1 MAKKQK
7 AVKTGKTETIDG
19 ATICEYTDDSWR
31 YLGDNGKTKGAL
43 ARKPA
48 WLTSFTPE
56 TAIEAIDRKRSLKQE
71 DAEIGLMRAMEGMS
85 PHKIRTGHDG
95 MQFVYERQAELAASP
110 DAPGSTVAAK
120 FVESA
125 FYGGTHKEVPKIEIH
140 MDNATIIA
148 GQQTERMIAEF
159 EDPDTIEGDFVEG

>member
-1 MAKKQK
+1 MKKPK
-7 AVKTGKTETIDG
+7 AVKTGKTETVDG
-19 ATICEYTDDSWR
+19 ATICEYTDGSYR

-48 WLTSFTPE
+48 WLVSFTPE
-56 TAIEAIDRKRSLKQE
+56 TALEATEIKRSLKQQ
-71 DAEIGLMRAMEGMS
+71 DAEIGLMRAMDGMS

-120 FVESA
+120 FVSEA
-125 FYGGTHKEVPKIEIH
+125 FYGGTKKDTPTINIKI
-140 MDNATIIA
+140 DNATLNAI
-148 GQQTERMIAEF
+148 QQVEERHV
-159 EDPDTIEGDFVEG
+159 IEGSFVEKD

>member
-7 AVKTGKTETIDG
+7 AVKTGKTETVDG

-31 YLGDNGKTKGAL
+31 YIGDGGKTKGAL

-85 PHKIRTGHDG
+85 PHKIRTGHEG

-140 MDNATIIA
+140 IDNATLNAI
-148 GQQTERMIAEF
+148 QQVEERHV
-159 EDPDTIEGDFVEG
+159 IEGEFVEQD

>member
-1 MAKKQK
+1 MKST
-7 AVKTGKTETIDG
+7 KTGKTEQKNG
-19 ATICEYTDDSWR
+19 ATIAEYTDGAWR
-31 YLGDNGKTKGAL
+31 YLGDGGKTKGAL

-56 TAIEAIDRKRSLKQE
+56 TAIVANDKKRTMKQE
-71 DAEIGLMRAMEGMS
+71 DAEVGLIRAMKGMS
-85 PHKIRTGHDG
+85 PHKIRTGHEG

-140 MDNATIIA
+140 IDNATLHAI
-148 GQQTERMIAEF
+148 QMV
-159 EDPDTIEGDFVEG
+159 EDRHVIEGEFVEQD